1 MELRDLLDSGQ
12 TYAILPRGQRIRLT
26 YDENGKLSNVSV
38 PGSAASGKVTAAI
51 RKLTTVPQV
60 IAIKDGYTYVDCVA
74 APSSV
79 ICNGNVIDCDSDEV
93 VDVPFGVWAYAVE
106 SLAVMFKG
114 SVSQINWLNGAKFQT
129 LNTFVMPAL
138 GSAESHKLHESAM
151 YNNTFSVPV
160 AGYYSYNTDTIIPIQ
175 YNIKVVSRVSNT
187 RLPDGTICGMCTCAD
202 KSEVQVSWQELID
215 FDVHTGTLL
224 YIVNDIVEYAYKT
237 DNKKRDPV
245 RTTVNCKV
253 CGSPIS
259 ADIPICSNPACMS
272 TKYYDLVQLL
282 DVLSLP
288 RMPYDTYKQLCE
300 AGKLLTLHDIFD
312 IESYASPPT
321 RWSLRT
327 IMRAIVPYEIACD
340 AVIDE
345 LVMRA
350 NNSADGVIFFANNP
364 DKLKSFLDTNQQSDQ
379 LISWLTVPYNSQLVC
394 YMLQDSNIVSDCA
407 DSKIFDGNPIFK
419 DCTICV
425 TGDFARGSLDDMKR
439 LLSSFDATVVD
450 TLSPDVNMVV
460 TGDTMTSIDGSI
472 IKTARANKIP
482 VYSETQLFALFELD
496 EMTPQNLLSDQD

>member
-12 TYAILPRGQRIRLT
+12 TYAILPIGQHIRLT
-26 YDENGKLSNVSV
+26 YDENGKLSGVSV
-38 PGSAASGKVTAAI
+38 PGAAASDKLISAI
-51 RKLTTVPQV
+51 KKLTTVPQV

-74 APSSV
+74 VPSSV
-79 ICNGNVIDCDSDEV
+79 VYNGHSIDCDSDELA
-93 VDVPFGVWAYAVE
+93 DVPFGVWAYRVE

-114 SVSQINWLNGAKFQT
+114 SVSQINWLKGAKFQT

-138 GSAESHKLHESAM
+138 GSAESHSLHESAM

-160 AGYYSYNTDTIIPIQ
+160 AGYYSYNTDTITPIH
-175 YNIKVVSRVSNT
+175 YDVKVVSRVSNT
-187 RLPDGTICGMCTCAD
+187 RLSDGTICGMCTCND
-202 KSEVQVSWQELID
+202 KSEVQVSWQDLID

-224 YIVNDIVEYAYKT
+224 YIVNDNVEYAYKT

-245 RTTVNCKV
+245 KTTINCKV

-259 ADIPICSNPACMS
+259 AESPICNNSACMS
-272 TKYYDLVQLL
+272 TKYYDLVQML

-288 RMPYDTYKQLCE
+288 RLSYDTYKQLCDS
-300 AGKLLTLHDIFD
+300 GKLITLHDIFD
-312 IESYASPPT
+312 TEPYASSPT

-350 NNSADGVIFFANNP
+350 NNSADGVVFFASNP
-364 DKLKSFLDTNQQSDQ
+364 DKLKSFLDTNQQSAQ
-379 LISWLTVPYNSQLVC
+379 LVSWLAMSHNSQLVC

-407 DSKIFDGNPIFK
+407 DDKLFDGNPVFK
-419 DCTICV
+419 DCTVCV
-425 TGDFARGSLDDMKR
+425 TGDFVHGSSDDMKR
-439 LLSSFDATVVD
+439 LLSSFDANVVD
-450 TLSPDVNMVV
+450 SLNPDVNMVV
-460 TGDTMTSIDGSI
+460 TGDTMTGIDGSI
-472 IKTARANKIP
+472 IRTARANKIP
-482 VYSETQLFALFELD
+482 VYSETQFFALFELD
-496 EMTPQNLLSDQD
+496 EMTPQNLLSD